1 VKFRHIFQ
9 NHNEKSNL
17 TVDFSKN
24 LMDGVDKIE
33 VDMSVVRDVFL
44 FDSKPRD
51 IKDNYLSPWKI
62 MQCYLESTLQVW
74 LISSHPFIY

>member
-9 NHNEKSNL
+9 KHNEENNI

-33 VDMSVVRDVFL
+33 VDMSVVMEVFL
-44 FDSKPRD
+44 FDSISRD
-51 IKDNYLSPWKI
+51 LQDNFLSPWKI
-62 MQCYLESTLQVW
+62 MQSYLESTLQV
-74 LISSHPFIY
+74 